1 MTDCIYLKNNNN
13 NKLFEKYGSTRPDSQ
28 PDSTCNPFD
37 PWLVLTRD
45 LIDLTQTRPAPPVLP
60 CLTKPPS
67 GLWQPTSSLSLT
79 LLFLSTSN
87 FKPPLSLSLLVF
99 WRFISQNFFWF
110 VLFALCVLFYMGLLL
125 LLLLYRQNSI
135 IKIILPMLILKWLKQ
150 DQTQI

>member
-37 PWLVLTRD
+37 PWLVLTRN
-45 LIDLTQTRPAPPVLP
+45 LIDPTQTRPAPPVLP

-67 GLWQPTSSLSLT
+67 GLRQPRSSLSLT

-87 FKPPLSLSLLVF
+87 FKPSLSLSL
-99 WRFISQNFFWF
+99 
-110 VLFALCVLFYMGLLL
+110 GLLT
-125 LLLLYRQNSI
+125 LYFSEFFLVCLICLMCVVLYGFI
-135 IKIILPMLILKWLKQ
+135 IIIIISSKLNN
-150 DQTQI
+150 

>member
-45 LIDLTQTRPAPPVLP
+45 LIDPTQTRPAPPVLP

-67 GLWQPTSSLSLT
+67 GLRQPRSSLSLT

-87 FKPPLSLSLLVF
+87 FKPSLSLSLSWSFDALFLRIFFGLSYLPYVCC
-99 WRFISQNFFWF
+99 FIW
-110 VLFALCVLFYMGLLL
+110 VYYYYYYIV
-125 LLLLYRQNSI
+125 
-135 IKIILPMLILKWLKQ
+135 K
-150 DQTQI
+150 TQ

>member
-1 MTDCIYLKNNNN
+1 M
-13 NKLFEKYGSTRPDSQ
+13 FEKYGSTRPDS
-28 PDSTCNPFD
+28 TRNPFD

-45 LIDLTQTRPAPPVLP
+45 LIDPTQTRPAPPVFP

-67 GLWQPTSSLSLT
+67 GLRQPRSSLSLT

-87 FKPPLSLSLLVF
+87 FKPSLSLSLSLSRSF
-99 WRFISQNFFWF
+99 DALFLRIFFG
-110 VLFALCVLFYMGLLL
+110 LSYLPYVLFYMGLLL

-135 IKIILPMLILKWLKQ
+135 IKIILPMLILKRLKQ